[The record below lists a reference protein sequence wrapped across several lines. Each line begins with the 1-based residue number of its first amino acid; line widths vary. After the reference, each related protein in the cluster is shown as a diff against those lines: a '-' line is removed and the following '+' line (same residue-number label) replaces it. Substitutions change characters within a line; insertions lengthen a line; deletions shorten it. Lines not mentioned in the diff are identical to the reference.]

1 MASHF
6 REHPCRVLI
15 TEWRFRA
22 GASAVYLTNLL
33 ILNSGPLADLEI
45 VPEFHANG
53 NPKPLVLVGG
63 NGCGKTNV
71 LSIVADALVELAALH
86 FSDVMPQR
94 GASRAI
100 YRLLGPS
107 TMRLGSAFELS
118 AARFS
123 HEGVA
128 LGYRAVIGTVDPAV
142 VPRMSFHPELGQ
154 GLNGQA
160 SKTAFGDSAQIERI
174 FRSGAYCFMP
184 SNRAE
189 APAWLNSESG
199 TDEPTASF
207 AARTTS
213 KLRKPLINISTLDS
227 TKAWLIDVILDQSL
241 DSATVLDRFREGQPG
256 IARLSRELTVALQ
269 ELASLQAV
277 NAILSEIL
285 KEQGARIVRAGRG
298 AGDRKI
304 HIQIGDHTAIPTL
317 ESLSAGQ
324 ATLLSIFS
332 TVLRYGDQGQAAVRA
347 DQIEGVVLVDEI
359 DAHLHADLQ
368 HDILPRL
375 IAMFPKVQFIVTSHA
390 PLFPLGME
398 RSMGSEAFTLIE
410 LPTGTRIGAER
421 FSEFEA
427 SYRYLRDT
435 KAFEEDVRNTLA
447 QRARPSV
454 ICEGETDPIYVKAAA
469 ELLGY
474 NNLAAQV
481 EFDWIGQRTGAGAE
495 GGGKDELTKAL
506 RFLKLNPSFVQNPVV
521 LLYDADAKKPD
532 EVVGNLFVLS
542 LPDNAASANANGGV
556 EVLLPDALFEERFYR
571 ATDRLSGTTRS
582 TKKELLKMDL
592 CRFVCEERRE
602 PADFELFRPILDA
615 ISAALGIA
623 EQAA

>member
-1 MASHF
+1 M
-6 REHPCRVLI
+6 
-15 TEWRFRA
+15 
-22 GASAVYLTNLL
+22 YLTNLL
-33 ILNSGPLADLEI
+33 VLNSGPLTDLEI

-71 LSIVADALVELAALH
+71 LSIVADALVEVAALH
-86 FSDVMPQR
+86 FSDIMPQS
-94 GASRAI
+94 GSSRAF

-107 TMRLGSAFELS
+107 TMRLGSAFEFS
-118 AARFS
+118 AAKFV
-123 HEGVA
+123 HEGSN
-128 LGYRAVIGTVDPAV
+128 LGYRAVIGTVDPAI
-142 VPRMSFHPELGQ
+142 VPRLAFHPELGQ

-160 SKTAFGDSAQIERI
+160 NKTATGDAAQIEKI
-174 FRSGAYCFMP
+174 FHSGVYSFMP

-189 APAWLNSESG
+189 APAWLNSGSNS
-199 TDEPTASF
+199 DEPTASF
-207 AARTTS
+207 AVRTTG
-213 KLRKPLINISTLDS
+213 KLRKTLVNISTLDS
-227 TKAWLIDVILDQSL
+227 TKSWLVDVLLDQSM
-241 DSATVLDRFREGQPG
+241 DSTAVRARLLEGQPG
-256 IARLSRELTVALQ
+256 IARLVQELNVALQ
-269 ELASLQAV
+269 GVTSLAAV
-277 NAILSEIL
+277 NSILGEIL
-285 KEQGARIVRAGRG
+285 KDPGARIVRAGRG

-304 HIQIGDHTAIPTL
+304 HIQIGDHAAIPTL

-332 TVLRYGDQGQAAVRA
+332 TVLRYGDQGNAAIRV
-347 DQIEGVVLVDEI
+347 DQIEGIVLVDEI

-368 HDILPRL
+368 HDVLPRL

-398 RSMGSEAFTLIE
+398 RAMGPDAFTLVE
-410 LPTGTRIGAER
+410 LPTGTTIGAER

-474 NNLAAQV
+474 NNLVAQV

-521 LLYDADAKKPD
+521 LLYDADARRPD

-542 LPDNAASANANGGV
+542 LPDNAASAHANGGV
-556 EVLLPDALFEERFYR
+556 EVLLPDNLFEDRFYQET
-571 ATDRLSGTTRS
+571 ARLTGTTR
-582 TKKELLKMDL
+582 TAKKELSKMEL
-592 CRFVCEERRE
+592 CRFVCEERRD
-602 PADFELFRPILDA
+602 PADFELFRPALAA
-615 ISAALGIA
+615 ISAALGIVEPEA
-623 EQAA
+623 